1 MSKRRKKKRSSK
13 TKRWGIIFGI
23 ELVLILI
30 LIPVVFVYAK
40 LSLIQTASASD
51 VDKANIVINNDVDA
65 TTQKA
70 LKGYRNIALFGVD
83 SRDGSLQTGARSD
96 SIMVISI
103 NQETKD
109 VKITSIYRDTC
120 LKVPGYG
127 FSKATHA
134 YAYGGAELSM
144 LNTNLDLDITEFATV
159 DFGVLAKIIDAVGGI
174 DLDISDAE
182 YSLINPLI
190 DEQNSVTGSDSEYI
204 SGPGYQHVNGTQATA
219 YARIRKIDSDFKRAE
234 RQRIVLSKVFEEAKS
249 ANIGT
254 LLNIID
260 TILPEVYT
268 NMTSTDLISL
278 AKDIFNYNIADQ
290 TGWPFEKETGSLP
303 SDGLSY
309 VFADSLEQNVKE
321 LHEYLFITL
330 LLLFLISAMNFITKP
345 VINTQKAL
353 PSRKRLLFI
362 SYSSFA
368 FLLSF
373 SGAFPCLA
381 AFAF

>member
-1 MSKRRKKKRSSK
+1 MSKRRKKRRSSK

-144 LNTNLDLDITEFATV
+144 SMLNTNLDLDITEFATV

-204 SGPGYQHVNGTQATA
+204 SGPGYQHVNGIQATA

-234 RQRIVLSKVFEEAKS
+234 RQRIVLSKIFEKAKS

-321 LHEYLFITL
+321 LHEYLFD
-330 LLLFLISAMNFITKP
+330 NEDY
-345 VINTQKAL
+345 N
-353 PSRKRLLFI
+353 PSSTVSDI
-362 SYSSFA
+362 SYE
-368 FLLSF
+368 LYNET
-373 SGAFPCLA
+373 GY
-381 AFAF
+381 

>member
-103 NQETKD
+103 NQETKV

-127 FSKATHA
+127 FTKATHA
-134 YAYGGAELSM
+134 YAYGGAELSMSM

-190 DEQNSVTGSDSEYI
+190 DEQNSVTGSDSEHI
-204 SGPGYQHVNGTQATA
+204 SGPVYQHVNGTQATA

-278 AKDIFNYNIADQ
+278 ANDIFNYNIADQ
-290 TGWPFEKETGSLP
+290 TGWPFEKETGTLP

-309 VFADSLEQNVKE
+309 VFADSLEQNVNE
-321 LHEYLFITL
+321 LHEYLFDNEEYT
-330 LLLFLISAMNFITKP
+330 
-345 VINTQKAL
+345 
-353 PSRKRLLFI
+353 PSSTVSDI
-362 SYSSFA
+362 SYE
-368 FLLSF
+368 LYNET
-373 SGAFPCLA
+373 GY
-381 AFAF
+381 

>member
-127 FSKATHA
+127 FTKATHA
-134 YAYGGAELSM
+134 YAYGGAELSMSM

-204 SGPGYQHVNGTQATA
+204 SGPGYQHVNGTHATA

-234 RQRIVLSKVFEEAKS
+234 RQRIVLSKVFEKAKS

-278 AKDIFNYNIADQ
+278 AKDIFSYNIADQ

-321 LHEYLFITL
+321 LHEYLFDNEDFT
-330 LLLFLISAMNFITKP
+330 
-345 VINTQKAL
+345 
-353 PSRKRLLFI
+353 PSSTVSDI
-362 SYSSFA
+362 SYE
-368 FLLSF
+368 LYCET
-373 SGAFPCLA
+373 GY
-381 AFAF
+381 

>member
-144 LNTNLDLDITEFATV
+144 SMLNTNLDLDITEFATV

-190 DEQNSVTGSDSEYI
+190 DEQNSVTVLIPNTYPVRATSTSTVHRPPPMPESERL
-204 SGPGYQHVNGTQATA
+204 TATSSVLNA
-219 YARIRKIDSDFKRAE
+219 SESFYPRFLKKPN
-234 RQRIVLSKVFEEAKS
+234 QRISE
-249 ANIGT
+249 
-254 LLNIID
+254 
-260 TILPEVYT
+260 
-268 NMTSTDLISL
+268 
-278 AKDIFNYNIADQ
+278 
-290 TGWPFEKETGSLP
+290 
-303 SDGLSY
+303 
-309 VFADSLEQNVKE
+309 
-321 LHEYLFITL
+321 H
-330 LLLFLISAMNFITKP
+330 
-345 VINTQKAL
+345 
-353 PSRKRLLFI
+353 
-362 SYSSFA
+362 
-368 FLLSF
+368 
-373 SGAFPCLA
+373 C
-381 AFAF
+381 

>member
-51 VDKANIVINNDVDA
+51 VDKANIVINDDVDA

-109 VKITSIYRDTC
+109 VKLTSIYRDTC

-127 FSKATHA
+127 FTKATHA
-134 YAYGGAELSM
+134 YAYGGAELSMSM

-174 DLDISDAE
+174 DLDITDAE

-190 DEQNSVTGSDSEYI
+190 DEQNRVTGSDSEHI

-309 VFADSLEQNVKE
+309 VFADGLEQNVKE
-321 LHEYLFITL
+321 LHEYLFDNEDYT
-330 LLLFLISAMNFITKP
+330 
-345 VINTQKAL
+345 
-353 PSRKRLLFI
+353 PSSTVSDI
-362 SYSSFA
+362 SYE
-368 FLLSF
+368 LYNET
-373 SGAFPCLA
+373 GY
-381 AFAF
+381 

>member
-127 FSKATHA
+127 FTKATHA
-134 YAYGGAELSM
+134 YAYGGAELSMSM

-190 DEQNSVTGSDSEYI
+190 DEQNSVTGSDSEHI

-290 TGWPFEKETGSLP
+290 TGWPFEKETGTPP

-309 VFADSLEQNVKE
+309 VFADSLEQNVNE
-321 LHEYLFITL
+321 LHEYLFDNEEYT
-330 LLLFLISAMNFITKP
+330 
-345 VINTQKAL
+345 
-353 PSRKRLLFI
+353 PSSTVSDI
-362 SYSSFA
+362 SYE
-368 FLLSF
+368 LYNET
-373 SGAFPCLA
+373 GY
-381 AFAF
+381 

>member
-144 LNTNLDLDITEFATV
+144 SMLNTNLDLDITEFATV

-234 RQRIVLSKVFEEAKS
+234 RQRIVLSKVFEEA
-249 ANIGT
+249 
-254 LLNIID
+254 
-260 TILPEVYT
+260 ILPEVYT

-309 VFADSLEQNVKE
+309 VFADSLEQNVTE
-321 LHEYLFITL
+321 LHKYLFDNEDYT
-330 LLLFLISAMNFITKP
+330 
-345 VINTQKAL
+345 
-353 PSRKRLLFI
+353 PSSTVSDI
-362 SYSSFA
+362 SYE
-368 FLLSF
+368 LYCET
-373 SGAFPCLA
+373 GY
-381 AFAF
+381 

>member
-1 MSKRRKKKRSSK
+1 MSKRRKKRRSSK

-127 FSKATHA
+127 FTKATHA
-134 YAYGGAELSM
+134 YAYGGAELSMSM

-190 DEQNSVTGSDSEYI
+190 DEQNSVTGSDSKYI

-234 RQRIVLSKVFEEAKS
+234 RQRIVLSKVFEKAKS

-278 AKDIFNYNIADQ
+278 AKDIFSYNIADQ

-321 LHEYLFITL
+321 LHEYLFDNEDFT
-330 LLLFLISAMNFITKP
+330 
-345 VINTQKAL
+345 
-353 PSRKRLLFI
+353 PSSTVSDI
-362 SYSSFA
+362 SYE
-368 FLLSF
+368 LYCET
-373 SGAFPCLA
+373 GY
-381 AFAF
+381 

>member
-1 MSKRRKKKRSSK
+1 MVKKRSSK

-144 LNTNLDLDITEFATV
+144 SMLNTNLDLDITEFATV

-204 SGPGYQHVNGTQATA
+204 SGPGYQHVNGTQVTA

-309 VFADSLEQNVKE
+309 VFADSLEQNVTE
-321 LHEYLFITL
+321 LHKYLFDNEDYT
-330 LLLFLISAMNFITKP
+330 
-345 VINTQKAL
+345 
-353 PSRKRLLFI
+353 PSSTVSDI
-362 SYSSFA
+362 SYE
-368 FLLSF
+368 LYNET
-373 SGAFPCLA
+373 GY
-381 AFAF
+381 

>member
-127 FSKATHA
+127 FTKATHA
-134 YAYGGAELSM
+134 YAYGGAELSMSM

-190 DEQNSVTGSDSEYI
+190 DEQNSVTGSDSEHI

-290 TGWPFEKETGSLP
+290 TGWPFEKETGTLP
-303 SDGLSY
+303 SDVLSY
-309 VFADSLEQNVKE
+309 VFADSLEQNVNE
-321 LHEYLFITL
+321 LHEYLFDNEEYT
-330 LLLFLISAMNFITKP
+330 
-345 VINTQKAL
+345 
-353 PSRKRLLFI
+353 PSSTVSDI
-362 SYSSFA
+362 SYE
-368 FLLSF
+368 LYNET
-373 SGAFPCLA
+373 GY
-381 AFAF
+381 

>member
-13 TKRWGIIFGI
+13 TKRWGIIFCI

-144 LNTNLDLDITEFATV
+144 SMLNTNLDLDITEFATV

-260 TILPEVYT
+260 TILP
-268 NMTSTDLISL
+268 
-278 AKDIFNYNIADQ
+278 
-290 TGWPFEKETGSLP
+290 
-303 SDGLSY
+303 
-309 VFADSLEQNVKE
+309 
-321 LHEYLFITL
+321 
-330 LLLFLISAMNFITKP
+330 
-345 VINTQKAL
+345 
-353 PSRKRLLFI
+353 
-362 SYSSFA
+362 
-368 FLLSF
+368 
-373 SGAFPCLA
+373 
-381 AFAF
+381 

>member
-144 LNTNLDLDITEFATV
+144 SMLNTNLDLDITEFATV

-190 DEQNSVTGSDSEYI
+190 DEQNRVTGSDSEHI
-204 SGPGYQHVNGTQATA
+204 SGSGYQHVNGTQATA

-321 LHEYLFITL
+321 LHEYLFDNEDYT
-330 LLLFLISAMNFITKP
+330 
-345 VINTQKAL
+345 
-353 PSRKRLLFI
+353 PSSTVSDI
-362 SYSSFA
+362 SYE
-368 FLLSF
+368 LYNET
-373 SGAFPCLA
+373 GY
-381 AFAF
+381 